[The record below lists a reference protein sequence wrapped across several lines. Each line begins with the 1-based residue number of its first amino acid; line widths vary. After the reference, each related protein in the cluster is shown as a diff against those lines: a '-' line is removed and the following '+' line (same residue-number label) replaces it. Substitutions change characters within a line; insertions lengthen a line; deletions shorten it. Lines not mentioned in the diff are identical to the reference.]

1 MQPMLIKIHV
11 RIIATLLGML
21 MFSGCVKEPS
31 AFFSLPNQVILGQPF
46 VLSNYSLDA
55 STYLWDFGDGITST
69 EVSPTHTY
77 VTSGEHNITLTAYN
91 KNGRK
96 KNTSIKT
103 ITVNVEGAY
112 VSNYEVSQYCS
123 DGESSY
129 NTSIY
134 SNASVLYIRNFAN
147 FGYNFE
153 AYALPNNLQLLI
165 PQQTINGNIFEGS
178 GQLSGDT
185 LSINYSK
192 NGVVNC
198 TAIAIKQHP

>member
-1 MQPMLIKIHV
+1 MQLKSPVYLAALIIV
-11 RIIATLLGML
+11 TLT
-21 MFSGCVKEPS
+21 GCRKEPE
-31 AFFSLPNQVILGQPF
+31 AFFSYPSPVIIGQPF

-69 EVSPTHTY
+69 EISPTHTY
-77 VTSGEHNITLTAYN
+77 VTGGEHNITLTAYN

-96 KNTSIKT
+96 KNTSVKK

-112 VSNYEVSQYCS
+112 VSNYQVSQSCS

-129 NTSIY
+129 NISIY
-134 SNASVLYIRNFAN
+134 SNASILYIRNFTN
-147 FGYNFE
+147 LGYSFE

-165 PQQTINGNIFEGS
+165 PQQTINGNVFEGS
-178 GQLSGDT
+178 AQLSGDT